1 MSSRERGFQSRP
13 EGTGRAVYTGLLEE
27 PSTQV
32 SWKSRPGRVPLAAK
46 CERENMREGFRE
58 TSVAGAGWMRG
69 GSEGAMV
76 LWVTLRTSYGFY
88 SEEV

>member
-1 MSSRERGFQSRP
+1 MEVTVDLPRKGFFSQ
-13 EGTGRAVYTGLLEE
+13 GLRALGELA
-27 PSTQV
+27 TQV
-32 SWKSRPGRVPLAAK
+32 SWKSGPGRAPLAAK
-46 CERENMREGFRE
+46 YGRENMLEGFRE
-58 TSVAGAGWMRG
+58 TRVAGAGWMRV